1 MNHFTVKD
9 FPSLGESVSQK
20 IFTDSSRKENHR
32 GGDSQENSL
41 QEDKEFQC
49 LMCNKKGLAG
59 SDIQFKDRHHI
70 RFMFGKGLCVDCSS
84 STPEKEILYR
94 YIGCDW
100 IDSKGEK
107 EKKLEEWMLRGNPSS
122 RKKEV
127 IEITRWV
134 NMEPS
139 RWPCDYPEQIKVADL
154 YEERWESLAYYA
166 VWIQEERVPGE
177 KVSWYSRTHKQMMD
191 GEVNNIKGL
200 DKCSVFRKP
209 ETEEEKKTGNFY
221 TKEIEMWKLFPPIS
235 QKDALLSM
243 RKTLGGCRPG
253 NDSTPFQCCGPCGR
267 VRISL
272 RSKHDPKWSGP
283 NKSPYGGLFCKDCY
297 DSENIHEKDW
307 NMQRARQYYSDRE
320 HRGFGGVYVDNWSGK
335 PGRTFR
341 TCSCYKC
348 SCPSP
353 GNPHLKREYVCEDC
367 GKKGNGCQGW
377 FDRRSATGGLYSPWD
392 DQDHWFC
399 KECWIRDYWVKGEWE
414 NKMDGSVWFKSL

>member
-1 MNHFTVKD
+1 MNFSKED
-9 FPSLGESVSQK
+9 FPALGASGEQK
-20 IFTDSSRKENHR
+20 SPPKNDSSRNDRRK
-32 GGDSQENSL
+32 SVL
-41 QEDKEFQC
+41 QPADRVFQC
-49 LMCNKKGLAG
+49 LMCNKKGPAG
-59 SDIQFKDRHHI
+59 SVIRFKDRLHM

-84 STPEKEILYR
+84 STPEKEILCR
-94 YIGCDW
+94 YVGCDW

-107 EKKLEEWMLRGNPSS
+107 EKKLEEWNPSS

-127 IEITRWV
+127 YEITGWV
-134 NMEPS
+134 NMDPS
-139 RWPCDYPEQIKVADL
+139 RWPCDYPEKIKEADI

-166 VWIQEERVPGE
+166 IWIQEERVPGE
-177 KVSWYSRTHKQMMD
+177 KVAWYSRSHKKMVI
-191 GEVNNIKGL
+191 GEVNNLRGE
-200 DKCSVFRKP
+200 DKCTVFRKP
-209 ETEEEKKTGNFY
+209 ETEEEKKAGNFY

-235 QKDALLSM
+235 QRDALLSM
-243 RKTLGGCRPG
+243 RKNLGGCRSG

-272 RSKHDPKWSGP
+272 RSKHDRKWSGP

-297 DSENIHEKDW
+297 DSEKIHEKDW
-307 NMQRARQYYSDRE
+307 NMQRARNYYSDRE
-320 HRGFGGVYVDNWSGK
+320 HRGFGGVYVENWSGK

-353 GNPHLKREYVCEDC
+353 GNPHLEQEYTCEDC

-377 FDRRSATGGLYSPWD
+377 FDRRSATGGLPSPWD

-399 KECWIRDYWVKGEWE
+399 KDCWIRDYWVKGKWTKPE
-414 NKMDGSVWFKSL
+414 DDHGRIWFERS